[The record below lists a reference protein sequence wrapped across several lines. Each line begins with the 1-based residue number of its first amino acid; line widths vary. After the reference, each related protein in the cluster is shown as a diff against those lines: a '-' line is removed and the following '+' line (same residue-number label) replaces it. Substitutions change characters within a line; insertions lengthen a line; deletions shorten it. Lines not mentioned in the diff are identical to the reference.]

1 MINKLGIQHNKI
13 LFMRMTDQLISAKLK
28 VILVKILYVIE
39 LLKIYPNQ
47 CKNSIKTV

>member
-13 LFMRMTDQLISAKLK
+13 IFMRTTDQFISAE

-47 CKNSIKTV
+47 CKNSIKIV